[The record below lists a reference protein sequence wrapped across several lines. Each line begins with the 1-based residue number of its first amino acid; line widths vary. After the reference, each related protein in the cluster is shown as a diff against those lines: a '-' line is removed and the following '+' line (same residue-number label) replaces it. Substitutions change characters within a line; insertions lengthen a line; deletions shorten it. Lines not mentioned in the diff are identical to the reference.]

1 MSSHRT
7 EGLLGTGAVVG
18 GAGGDGASGDLEG
31 SVETTLLP
39 GAGVK
44 SHCVSLDD
52 RLTSLNAES

>member
-1 MSSHRT
+1 M
-7 EGLLGTGAVVG
+7 GTGAVVG

-52 RLTSLNAES
+52 HLTSLNAES